1 MTQKSKK
8 SSKESK
14 SFPKL
19 IIASA
24 EECADLLYASGF
36 DAPDEFLY
44 YETETKKCIVVSPLE
59 FARAAAEAKP
69 DVKVID
75 RSKFVNREKPG
86 ESIVVNLSRDLGID
100 TWFVPARFPLGEAEK
115 LRAAGIQ
122 LNCCPEGT
130 FFPERQIKSRTELNA
145 IRQSQN
151 ATEEIMREL
160 RQILIDSKINSLGFL
175 EYHGKVLTSEFLRME
190 FESNFKRSGYTA
202 NRTIIAHGPQCAEPH
217 NIGTGPIRA
226 NETIVAD
233 IFPRSDLTGY
243 WGDMTRTF
251 IKGKAPRVVKNAF
264 KAVLKASEAAKKML
278 KAGVT
283 GAEAHKTAADILTQA
298 GFPTGCGRDG
308 SPCGFFH
315 GLGHGVGLEIHE
327 NPRLSPLNPNPLQ
340 AGNVVSV
347 EPGLYYSEWGGIRLE
362 DLVVISSKGCICL
375 NTMEMEL
382 EIP

>member
-1 MTQKSKK
+1 MTQKSKN

-14 SFPKL
+14 TFPKL

-24 EECADLLYASGF
+24 EECADLLYAGGF

-44 YETETKKCIVVSPLE
+44 YETETQKCIVVSPLE

-69 DVKVID
+69 GVKVID

-122 LNCCPEGT
+122 LNCCPDGA
-130 FFPERQIKSRTELNA
+130 FFPGRQIKSRTELKA

-175 EYHGKVLTSEFLRME
+175 EYHGKVLTSEFLRLE
-190 FESNFKRSGYTA
+190 VESNFKRSGYTA

-226 NETIVAD
+226 DETIVAD

-251 IKGKAPRVVKNAF
+251 VKGKAPRVVKNAF

-278 KAGVT
+278 QAGVT
-283 GAEAHKTAADILTQA
+283 GAEAHKNAADILTQA
-298 GFPTGCGRDG
+298 GFPSGCGRDG
-308 SPCGFFH
+308 KPCGFFH